1 MLRAHRR
8 AFVVVGL
15 LFGTFLLGSWLS
27 GPPSAAA
34 QIHALLEET
43 ATPTPICEPPTA
55 TPTPQPAATEEPL
68 PSATPLIERT
78 PEAPSATPAPLE
90 TATPSPPPED
100 TATPDA
106 TETPTSEPTPSAT
119 PEPPSATPT
128 LWLATETLTPTPEP
142 PTETPLPAATP
153 TPPGGTDTP
162 TPVPTPTPTLW
173 LSTPSP
179 TSTSSPTLTSG
190 PSEAPNYPSGVL
202 ASNTLV
208 IHQVYGGGG
217 NSGAPYR
224 NDFVEI
230 RNLSVLPVVADG
242 WSVQYAS
249 ATGGT
254 WQVTT
259 LSGTVAPGGLLLI
272 QLASGGANGI
282 PLPAPDITG
291 TTNLAATAGKV
302 ALVNSSTPLSGT
314 CPLTLTVDFLGYG
327 AAANCAE
334 TTPLADLSNTL
345 AALRTGPTDTDDNAA
360 DFTRVAPS
368 PRGLVAPTPTPTPTQ
383 PFTPSLQIIINEVAW
398 GGTAAN
404 ASDEWIELYNPNAFA
419 VDVTGWTLTGSD
431 GSPAITLNGV
441 IAAGGYFL
449 LERTDDNTVSD
460 IAADLIYTGDLG
472 NGGET
477 LTLRDAGGGAVD
489 SANLNG
495 GPWPAGSGAP
505 GYFSMERTAPSNDT
519 DANWHSNNG
528 LQRNGLDANG
538 QPLNGTP
545 RQPNSSP
552 LPTATSTPTLA
563 PFPPFAIIINEV
575 AWAGTVASSSDEWIE
590 LYNPGTVAIN
600 LSAWTLSDGGD
611 INIIFPNGFV
621 LAAGGYALLERT
633 DDSTVSDIAADL
645 IYTGGLSNDGET
657 LILRDGLGNVIDTA
671 NAAGG
676 WPAGAAGVYAS
687 MERIGAGAESWR
699 THSGAQFGRDADG
712 NPIRGTPKNLNS
724 LYLPTPTPQ
733 PFPAGV
739 LLNEFLPA
747 PASGVSEFIEIINTG
762 AQAVDVSGW
771 QVDDAEGGSAPRTL
785 PAGTLLQPGEI
796 RAFDYSGLNND
807 GDRVRLLYP
816 DGRVADEFAYDDADE
831 NVSFARLP
839 DGGEWSAC
847 GAPTPGQPNVAGP
860 CGGGSGSGGSAS
872 RPQSESA
879 VPIGVFRSW
888 PAGAWAT
895 ITGRVT
901 APAPLFGQRTIFI
914 QDDTG
919 GIAVYLGRGDWPQ
932 LEVGQMVSVF
942 GYQRR
947 RASGRIEMY
956 ARNLW
961 HIAIAAPDGFSAMP
975 RAGVRVNA
983 ETAGQLV
990 TIRGRVVR
998 LESSAF
1004 WLDDGAGAVRVFFAS
1019 TTGVHRPRI
1028 ARGQVWTVTGIVT
1041 EMSATRTRAAGWQLQ
1056 PRFAGDARPAA
1067 GVPIVDPS
1075 VTLEPT
1081 PTEEPTA
1088 TPGP

>member
-1 MLRAHRR
+1 MLHARRR
-8 AFVVVGL
+8 AFVFTVSL
-15 LFGTFLLGSWLS
+15 LFGTLLLSSWLA

-34 QIHALLEET
+34 QIDAEFEET
-43 ATPTPICEPPTA
+43 ATPTPICEPPTE
-55 TPTPQPAATEEPL
+55 TPTPQPTTTETL
-68 PSATPLIERT
+68 PPGETPTIEV
-78 PEAPSATPAPLE
+78 
-90 TATPSPPPED
+90 TPSPTPED
-100 TATPDA
+100 TATPVA
-106 TETPTSEPTPSAT
+106 SETTTSEPTPSAT
-119 PEPPSATPT
+119 PEPPTATPT
-128 LWLATETLTPTPEP
+128 ASLTTETLTPTPEP
-142 PTETPLPAATP
+142 PTETPLPSATP
-153 TPPGGTDTP
+153 TSTESITE
-162 TPVPTPTPTLW
+162 TSTHTPTPTLW
-173 LSTPSP
+173 FSTPSP
-179 TSTSSPTLTSG
+179 TPTASLT
-190 PSEAPNYPSGVL
+190 PTPPEAPIYPSGAL

-217 NSGAPYR
+217 NAGAPYL
-224 NDFVEI
+224 NDFIEV
-230 RNLSVLPVVADG
+230 RNLSALPVNTTG
-242 WSVQYAS
+242 WSVQYAP
-249 ATGGT
+249 ATGST
-254 WQVTT
+254 WQVTP

-282 PLPAPDITG
+282 PLPVPDLTG
-291 TTNLAATAGKV
+291 TVNLAATAGKV
-302 ALVNSSTPLSGT
+302 ALVNNTTPLAGT
-314 CPLTLTVDFLGYG
+314 CPLTFTVDFLGYG
-327 AAANCAE
+327 TTANCAE
-334 TTPLADLSNTL
+334 TAPLANLSNTL
-345 AALRTGPTDTDDNAA
+345 AALRIGPTDTDNNAV
-360 DFTRVAPS
+360 DFTRTAPS
-368 PRGLVAPTPTPTPTQ
+368 PRGQVAPTPTPTPTQ

-404 ASDEWIELYNPNAFA
+404 SADEWIELYNPNAFD
-419 VDVTGWTLTGSD
+419 VNVTGWTLTGSD

-460 IAADLIYTGDLG
+460 IAADLIYTGDLS

-505 GYFSMERTAPSNDT
+505 GYFSMERTTPAADT

-528 LQRNGLDANG
+528 LQRNGRDANG

-545 RQPNSSP
+545 RQPNSAP
-552 LPTATSTPTLA
+552 PPTATPTPTLA
-563 PFPPFAIIINEV
+563 PFPPFAIVINEV

-590 LYNPGTVAIN
+590 LHNPGAVAIN

-611 INIIFPNGFV
+611 INLVFPNGFV
-621 LAAGGYALLERT
+621 IAAGGYALLERT

-645 IYTGGLSNDGET
+645 IYSGGLNNDGET
-657 LILRDGLGNVIDTA
+657 LTLRDGLGNVIDTA
-671 NAAGG
+671 NADGGG

-687 MERIGAGAESWR
+687 MERVGAGAESWR

-739 LLNEFLPA
+739 LLNEFLAA
-747 PASGVSEFIEIINTG
+747 PASGASEFIEIINTG

-771 QVDDAEGGSAPRTL
+771 QLDDIEGGSAPRTL

-807 GDRVRLLYP
+807 GDSVRLLYP
-816 DGRVADEFAYDDADE
+816 DGRVADEFAYDEADE

-860 CGGGSGSGGSAS
+860 CGAGGSNRGDAS
-872 RPQSESA
+872 RPQVENA
-879 VPIGVFRSW
+879 VPIGIFRTW

-901 APAPLFGQRTIFI
+901 APAPLFGRRTIFI

-919 GIAVYLGRGDWPQ
+919 GIAVYLGRGDWPP
-932 LEVGQMVSVF
+932 LEVGQTVSVF

-961 HIAIAAPDGFSAMP
+961 HIAIAAPDGFGATP
-975 RAGVRVNA
+975 RTGVRVSA
-983 ETAGQLV
+983 ETSGQLV
-990 TIRGRVVR
+990 TISGRVVR

-1004 WLDDGAGAVRVFFAS
+1004 WLDDGSGAVRVFFAS
-1019 TTGVHRPRI
+1019 TTGVRRPKV
-1028 ARGQVWTVTGIVT
+1028 ARGQLWTVTGIVT

-1056 PRFAGDARPAA
+1056 PRFANDAQPTSGALA
-1067 GVPIVDPS
+1067 VDPS